1 MTTLCLP
8 SSCQRR
14 RHNRAPLLR
23 ASAAVGALLFA
34 GAVAA
39 AAPAPRDILADA
51 LAVWHMDA
59 RNLPAGVAG
68 SASPAVAGKVAL
80 GRALDTVARDASL
93 ARGGDGLAARFD
105 GGFLDAGPALQ
116 PRGDRLTLLI
126 RVKPDTVRLPNGE
139 LFCKRSGHEKT
150 TFNLYSLNGSVG
162 FEFCTEN
169 APRLAASI
177 RAPGDALTAGAWHDI
192 IARYD
197 GARVTLF
204 INGLPAAS
212 ATVSGRLRENTEPVL
227 IGKNLRGEIDHAA
240 LWDRALSDE
249 EITALSGGAAGVTA
263 AAALPA
269 RRAKVEAVT
278 GRDGLTT
285 ADQLRAARDLRAK
298 LAADPRR
305 PRYHLMPPDG
315 FWNDINGTLYWK
327 GRYHVFFLGRQA
339 PDAATVLDG
348 RDTERPREIWLHAS
362 SADLVHW
369 IHHPPAVA
377 PVFDGS
383 MPRGIYSGDAVND
396 APVPTL
402 IYHVPNLGTCIAT
415 ADNPDDPELIKWTPH
430 PRNPVIPEKT
440 APPEVRVFDPS
451 AWREADGTYY
461 ALIGN
466 KNQTPGYEGDSS
478 SLYRSSDLI
487 NWEYC
492 GPFYKSDRK
501 WTDVIED
508 AACPDFF
515 PIGNGR
521 HMLLMHGHNPLFIA
535 HYYIGVWDK
544 KAERFLPEQHGR
556 MTWPGGSLCAP
567 ETLLDG
573 QGRRVFWGWV
583 REVFRTS
590 DAWASVASLPR
601 ILSLAPDNTLRIRP
615 APELETLRH
624 NERVFE
630 NINVSGAVPLAGV
643 TGDTLEIRAGIRPGA
658 HGKFG
663 IVVRQ
668 SLGGEEQLPIWIDL
682 DDRTLSTDLAKASLD
697 QRVRYP
703 RARDMDK
710 FPESERY
717 VTRQVAPLAL
727 AAGEPVDLRVFI
739 DKSIVEIFVNDRQC
753 LTQRIYPTR
762 PDATG
767 IALVAEGA
775 PVIVEKLQVW
785 DMHPTQ

>member
-1 MTTLCLP
+1 LAALP
-8 SSCQRR
+8 AA
-14 RHNRAPLLR
+14 RAQTPQ
-23 ASAAVGALLFA
+23 AVFND
-34 GAVAA
+34 AV
-39 AAPAPRDILADA
+39 
-51 LAVWHMDA
+51 AVWHMDVP
-59 RNLPAGVAG
+59 NAGDGGAPLT
-68 SASPAVAGKVAL
+68 ASGTVSL
-80 GRALDTVARDASL
+80 GIPLDGVDRAASL
-93 ARGGDGLAARFD
+93 ARGGDGRSARFA
-105 GGFLDAGPALQ
+105 GGFLDAGQGAGGRLQ
-116 PRGDRLTLLI
+116 PKGDHLTLLLRI
-126 RVKPDTVRLPNGE
+126 KPDGARLPNGE
-139 LFCKRSGHEKT
+139 LFSKHGGHAKT
-150 TFNLYSLNGSVG
+150 SFNLYSNRGALG
-162 FEFCTEN
+162 FEIGAKD
-169 APRLAASI
+169 APRLAANI
-177 RAPGDALTAGAWHDI
+177 RLPDDSLAPGAWHDI
-192 IARYD
+192 VARYD
-197 GARVTLF
+197 GRRVALF
-204 INGLPAAS
+204 VNGRLATS
-212 ATVSGRLRENTEPVL
+212 AVATGELRENTEPL
-227 IGKNLRGEIDHAA
+227 IIGRAMRGEIDHAA
-240 LWDRALSDE
+240 LWARALSDA
-249 EITALSGGAAGVTA
+249 EIVALSGGSAAVAAGAPTN
-263 AAALPA
+263 A
-269 RRAKVEAVT
+269 RRAKIEAVT

-298 LAADPRR
+298 LAADPHR

-339 PDAATVLDG
+339 PAAATVLAG
-348 RDTERPREIWLHAS
+348 CDTERPREIWLHAS

-383 MPRGIYSGDAVND
+383 MPRGIYSGDAIND

-415 ADNPDDPELIKWTPH
+415 ADNPNDPELIKWTPH

-440 APPEVRVFDPS
+440 QPPEVRVFDPA
-451 AWREADGTYY
+451 AWRDGDVYY

-466 KNQTPGYEGDSS
+466 KNKTPGYEGDSS
-478 SLYRSSDLI
+478 SLYRSGDLI
-487 NWEYC
+487 NWEYR

-501 WTDVIED
+501 WTEEIED

-544 KAERFLPEQHGR
+544 KTERFLPEQHGR

-573 QGRRVFWGWV
+573 QGRRIFWGWV

-590 DAWASVASLPR
+590 DAWGSVASLPR
-601 ILSLAPDNTLRIRP
+601 ILSLAPDNTLRIQP

-630 NINVSGAVPLAGV
+630 HINVSGTVPLAGI

-668 SLGGEEQLPIWIDL
+668 SPGGEEQLPIWIDL
-682 DDRTLSTDLAKASLD
+682 DNRTLSTDLVKASLD

-710 FPESERY
+710 LPESERY